1 MTMRIIK
8 NSRRRVGGSEQSGTA
23 PEAWSGLRSRWRP
36 TVLGGAVCALFLAA
50 AVLGR
55 GGVASV
61 AAQTSC
67 ATPIPPGQP
76 PPPNSSNRVC
86 YPPGWNL
93 IGGPPF
99 IRWPVPLFVWDPVA
113 GQYKQ
118 FPADSQLQSAGIGNG
133 QGAWASFQQTTA
145 VDLGVQGGFASV
157 PVSLAADQW
166 QQAGSPYAGADTA
179 LCGSG
184 FSAFTY
190 DPTAGAYSQAT
201 VLTPGQGA
209 WVYAPSGGTLTLKA
223 TDVPPPPSPCS

>member
-1 MTMRIIK
+1 MTMRIIR
-8 NSRRRVGGSEQSGTA
+8 NSRRQVAGSEQSATA
-23 PEAWSGLRSRWRP
+23 PEAWSGLRSRWQP
-36 TVLGGAVCALFLAA
+36 TVLAGVGCALVLAA

-76 PPPNSSNRVC
+76 PPPESSNRVC
-86 YPPGWNL
+86 YPPGWSL
-93 IGGPPF
+93 VGSFSTLPYPVT
-99 IRWPVPLFVWDPVA
+99 RWTWNPGS
-113 GQYKQ
+113 GQYQ
-118 FPADSQLQSAGIGNG
+118 QVGTGASLPNG

-145 VDLGVQGGFASV
+145 VDLGVQDVLTSV
-157 PVSLAADQW
+157 PVSLAAGQW
-166 QQAGSPYAGADTA
+166 QQVGSPYAGADTA

-184 FSAFTY
+184 FSAFIY
-190 DPTAGAYSQAT
+190 NPTAGAYSQAT

-209 WVYAPSGGTLTLKA
+209 WVYAPSGGTVTLKA